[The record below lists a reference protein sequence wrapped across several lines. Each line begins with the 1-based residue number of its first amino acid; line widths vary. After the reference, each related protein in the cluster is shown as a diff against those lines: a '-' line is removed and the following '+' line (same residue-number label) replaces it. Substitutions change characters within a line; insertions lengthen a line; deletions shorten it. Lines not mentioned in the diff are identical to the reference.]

1 MSNVNFYK
9 ILGVARSASA
19 DEIKAAYRELVK
31 RYHPDLFSSPG
42 AKAKA
47 TETLRQIN
55 EAYAVVGNAER
66 RRRYDQESAPKP
78 QARPSG
84 TARTPPRRT
93 PRPVGRQVKARR
105 KSVGLPRL
113 NLNFSK
119 KWAGYSVA
127 AATVILILV
136 YAGRSE
142 PRLAIAWT
150 LWEKVEVSALKGALP
165 PEEVRHGWTRLSEHS
180 SAAECSALLLK
191 IVKEDERAGS
201 KAVIDEKSG
210 NMAITVYVEKESG
223 PAARDSTGEAKRETS
238 GENNAVAEPGNEPA
252 PDARDVPA
260 DRTDLIRKRV
270 RNLEC
275 RASQRLESDSLLQRA
290 LRKVGLIS

>member
-55 EAYAVVGNAER
+55 EAYAVIGNAER
-66 RRRYDQESAPKP
+66 RRRYDLESAPKP

-84 TARTPPRRT
+84 TGPTPPRRT
-93 PRPVGRQVKARR
+93 PRPVGRQVKVRR
-105 KSVGLPRL
+105 KPVGLPRL
-113 NLNFSK
+113 NLKFSK

-136 YAGRSE
+136 YASRSE
-142 PRLAIAWT
+142 PRLALAWT
-150 LWEKVEVSALKGALP
+150 LWEKIEVSALKGALR
-165 PEEVRHGWTRLSEHS
+165 PEEVRRGWTRVSDHS
-180 SAAECSALLLK
+180 SAAECSAVLRK
-191 IVKEDERAGS
+191 IVDADERAGS
-201 KAVIDEKSG
+201 KAVFDEKSG

-223 PAARDSTGEAKRETS
+223 QAPPDSTGESRGETS
-238 GENNAVAEPGNEPA
+238 GENDGVAEPGNEHPAAA
-252 PDARDVPA
+252 PDAPA
-260 DRTDLIRKRV
+260 DGRDLVRKRV

-275 RASQRLESDSLLQRA
+275 RATQRLESDSLLQRA
-290 LRKVGLIS
+290 LRRVGLIS